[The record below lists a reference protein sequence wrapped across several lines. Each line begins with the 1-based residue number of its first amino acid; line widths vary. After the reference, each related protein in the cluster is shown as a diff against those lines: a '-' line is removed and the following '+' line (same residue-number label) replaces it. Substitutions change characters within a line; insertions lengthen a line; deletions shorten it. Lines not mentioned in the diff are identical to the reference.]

1 MKKRKPKKQK
11 SDFRSL
17 KIGFME
23 RTLKFTEK
31 VIVWVTLLYVFNWIV
46 SVILIGMA
54 IKETQNFAYLD
65 TLITETSETFRNVVG
80 IAIIKFGVENIFK
93 YNDFGGK
100 IPSKNS
106 KSSDTIESSIDEP
119 EETIDI
125 EEVHG

>member
-1 MKKRKPKKQK
+1 MRRRRHKKQK
-11 SDFRSL
+11 SDFHSL

-106 KSSDTIESSIDEP
+106 ESSDTIESSIDES
-119 EETIDI
+119 EETTDT

>member
-1 MKKRKPKKQK
+1 MRKRRQRRK
-11 SDFRSL
+11 SDFHSL

-65 TLITETSETFRNVVG
+65 TLITETSETFRSVVG

-100 IPSKNS
+100 IPSKS
-106 KSSDTIESSIDEP
+106 SESSDTIEP
-119 EETIDI
+119 VNLEETTDN